1 MLSTGERR
9 SMEDNQIIS
18 LLFQRTQAVLDEI
31 SRKYSRLYRRI
42 LGEILA
48 DESDIEECA
57 NDVLLAV
64 WDSIPPN
71 DPENLSAYICKLARR
86 IGIDKLRY
94 QTRQKRHTGY
104 TVALSEL
111 QDCLPDTAAALHTD
125 EESRHIRS
133 VLSDFV
139 RKLDPE
145 TRVLFIRRYIWLES
159 TASLASRFA
168 LSENHIAVKLYRAR
182 KKLKKHMEKEG
193 IQI

>member
-1 MLSTGERR
+1 VLSTGERR

-125 EESRHIRS
+125 EENQHIRS

>member
-1 MLSTGERR
+1 MLYIGERR
-9 SMEDNQIIS
+9 SMEDYQIIA
-18 LLFQRTQAVLDEI
+18 LLFQRTQTALDEI

-64 WDSIPPN
+64 WNSIPPN
-71 DPENLSAYICKLARR
+71 EPENLSAYICKLARR

-125 EESRHIRS
+125 EENRHIRS

-168 LSENHIAVKLYRAR
+168 LTENHIAVKLYRAR

>member
-18 LLFQRTQAVLDEI
+18 LLFQRTQAALDEI

-125 EESRHIRS
+125 EESRHLRS

>member
-1 MLSTGERR
+1 
-9 SMEDNQIIS
+9 MEDNQIIS